1 MKYFIYYSASGND
14 DFLAEQL
21 KAIGFEIVKVEMI
34 KPIKKVGFFS
44 ILKYGFRAGRQ
55 KREKIK
61 VLHIELKE
69 DDQVVVG
76 SPIWNDRLSTPMNTV
91 LDILELNKET
101 TEFIVY
107 PAGETANKVKDQLK
121 DRGFIKE
128 PIVFPHPLK
137 SQDKI
142 GEIIKQL

>member
-1 MKYFIYYSASGND
+1 MKYFVYFSASGNG

-21 KAIGFEIVKVEMI
+21 KAKGFEIVKVEMV

-44 ILKYGFRAGRQ
+44 ILKYGFRAGAQ
-55 KREKIK
+55 KKEKIK
-61 VLHIELKE
+61 ELNLELKE

-76 SPIWNDRLSTPMNTV
+76 SPIWNDRLSTPINTV
-91 LDILELNKET
+91 LDVLSLNKET
-101 TEFIVY
+101 TTFIVY
-107 PAGETANKVKDQLK
+107 PAGETANKVRNQLK

-142 GEIIKQL
+142 EEIIKQL

>member
-1 MKYFIYYSASGND
+1 MKYFIYFSASGNG

-21 KAIGFEIVKVEMI
+21 KAKGFEIIKVELV
-34 KPIKKVGFFS
+34 KPIKKVGFFT
-44 ILKYGFRAGRQ
+44 ILKFGFRAGAQ

-61 VLHIELKE
+61 ELNIEIKE

-76 SPIWNDRLSTPMNTV
+76 SPIWNDRLSTPINTV
-91 LDILELNKET
+91 LDVLGLNKET

-107 PAGETANKVKDQLK
+107 PAGETANKVKNQLK
-121 DRGFIKE
+121 ERGFIKE
-128 PIVFPHPLK
+128 PIIFSHPLK

-142 GEIIKQL
+142 EEIINQL

>member
-1 MKYFIYYSASGND
+1 MKYFIYFSASGNG

-21 KAIGFEIVKVEMI
+21 KAKGFEIIKVELA
-34 KPIKKVGFFS
+34 KPIKKVGFFT
-44 ILKYGFRAGRQ
+44 ILKFGFRAGAQ

-61 VLHIELKE
+61 ELNIEIKE

-76 SPIWNDRLSTPMNTV
+76 SPIWNDRLSTPINTV
-91 LDILELNKET
+91 LDVLSLNKET

-107 PAGETANKVKDQLK
+107 PAGETANKVKNQLK
-121 DRGFIKE
+121 ERGFIKE
-128 PIVFPHPLK
+128 PIIFPHPLK

-142 GEIIKQL
+142 EEIINQL